1 MSVPTDKAKEK
12 TFWKKIAFGSG
23 DESNAIGRE
32 KIRECLYG
40 VTMECLDP
48 CWAVGFPTDATL
60 IATKG
65 SKRHKHVVV
74 ESCLYAI
81 HVGMAMIQ

>member
-1 MSVPTDKAKEK
+1 MPTDKAKEK

-48 CWAVGFPTDATL
+48 CWAVGVPNRCYP
-60 IATKG
+60 G
-65 SKRHKHVVV
+65 S
-74 ESCLYAI
+74 Y
-81 HVGMAMIQ
+81 